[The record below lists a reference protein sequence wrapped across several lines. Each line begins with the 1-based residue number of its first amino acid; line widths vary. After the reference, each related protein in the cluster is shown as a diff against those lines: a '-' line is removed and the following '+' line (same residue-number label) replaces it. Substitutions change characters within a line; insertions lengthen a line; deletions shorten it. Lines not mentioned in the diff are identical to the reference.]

1 MSGRFARRTAI
12 AIAIAI
18 GSAARLHAD
27 GALAASIE
35 PVVFTRAST
44 GE

>member
-1 MSGRFARRTAI
+1 MSGRFARRT